1 MKAYVVS
8 QAGEHIE
15 LWQQRELRDPE
26 VGAGEVLIKVK
37 ATSLNYRDLMIAK
50 GRYGAPTV
58 AELIPLSDGAGEVV
72 AVGAGVTKWAGG
84 DRVVGSFF
92 THWKSGQFR
101 AEYPNAALGGRRAA
115 CLPSMWCFPLMAL
128 FVFPAT

>member
-37 ATSLNYRDLMIAK
+37 ATSLNYRDLLIAK
-50 GRYGAPTV
+50 GRYGAPNLT
-58 AELIPLSDGAGEVV
+58 ELVPLSDGAGEVV
-72 AVGAGVTKWAGG
+72 AVGAGVRK
-84 DRVVGSFF
+84 RS
-92 THWKSGQFR
+92 R
-101 AEYPNAALGGRRAA
+101 CA
-115 CLPSMWCFPLMAL
+115 CPQCSL
-128 FVFPAT
+128 FHQSVQM